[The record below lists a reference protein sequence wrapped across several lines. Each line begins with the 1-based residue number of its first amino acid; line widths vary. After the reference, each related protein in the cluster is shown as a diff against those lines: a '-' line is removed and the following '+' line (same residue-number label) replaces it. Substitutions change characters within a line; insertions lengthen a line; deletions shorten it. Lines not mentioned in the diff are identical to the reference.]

1 MHAVEHP
8 GEPTRRVVLIDEID
22 KAPRDVPND
31 ILVEIENMQFD
42 IPELSGGDGRQ
53 VRVSL
58 NDAKNENQN
67 RPIVIFTSNREK
79 ALPEPFLR
87 RCAFY
92 HLEFPPFEAPAD
104 DPEAVTVTKIVGA
117 RLGGRYARDN
127 TPNTERRKDLAL
139 DFFRFLREDSRGLER
154 RPTLA
159 ELLDWL
165 DYLMPQSADPTRW
178 NTLAAI
184 EPGADPEVEQCL
196 LISIESLLLKK
207 PADQRRGDRRRA
219 AVLLE
224 EWRRSRDL
232 GSDPS

>member
-1 MHAVEHP
+1 MEHP
-8 GEPTRRVVLIDEID
+8 GEATRRVVLIDEID

-42 IPELSGGDGRQ
+42 IPELSGGGGRQ
-53 VRVSL
+53 VRVNL
-58 NDAKNENQN
+58 NDAKNENQY

-87 RCAFY
+87 RCVFY
-92 HLEFPPFEAPAD
+92 HLEFPSFQAPTD
-104 DPEAVTVTKIVGA
+104 DPEAGTVTKIVGA

-127 TPNTERRKDLAL
+127 TQDAERRKDLAI
-139 DFFRFLREDSRGLER
+139 DFFRFLRHEGRGLER

-165 DYLMPQSADPTRW
+165 DYLMPQSIDPTRW
-178 NTLAAI
+178 DILAAL
-184 EPGADPEVEQCL
+184 ESGADPVVEQCL
-196 LISIESLLLKK
+196 LTSIESLLLKK

-219 AVLLE
+219 AILLD
-224 EWRRSRDL
+224 EWRRSRNLDSTPL
-232 GSDPS
+232 